1 VIMDADSVFDSLS
14 SSVRRDILSFLSTH
28 GDASAGEIADAIS
41 DVGRTAVST
50 HLRILRSSGLVTER
64 RAGRQRFYSLD
75 REGSAM
81 IAVGYFQSLMSNA
94 LEDAESATLAVT
106 SVSASPAPRARRA
119 G

>member
-1 VIMDADSVFDSLS
+1 MDADSVFDSLS
-14 SSVRRDILSFLSTH
+14 SSVRRDILTFLAAN

-41 DVGRTAVST
+41 DVGRTSVST
-50 HLRILRSSGLVTER
+50 HLRILRSSGLVRER

-81 IAVGYFQSLMSNA
+81 IAVGYFRSLMSDA
-94 LEDAESATLAVT
+94 LGDAERESPSADVA
-106 SVSASPAPRARRA
+106 SSAQRVRRA

>member
-1 VIMDADSVFDSLS
+1 MDADSVFDSLS
-14 SSVRRDILSFLSTH
+14 SSVRRDILTFLSTH

-50 HLRILRSSGLVTER
+50 HLRILRSSGLVSER

-81 IAVGYFQSLMSNA
+81 IAVGYFQALMNSA
-94 LEDAESATLAVT
+94 LEQAERETLAAP
-106 SVSASPAPRARRA
+106 SVSAPPAARARRA